1 MKNNNVTSKDNRINQ
16 EDIETLTE
24 LFELLLE
31 IDARQNKKIS
41 TQDKGAQKDI

>member
-41 TQDKGAQKDI
+41 THSERAQKDR

>member
-1 MKNNNVTSKDNRINQ
+1 MKNEILKIENVEIDQ
-16 EDIETLTE
+16 EDIEKLTE

>member
-31 IDARQNKKIS
+31 IDARQNEKIS
-41 TQDKGAQKDI
+41 TYDECA

>member
-1 MKNNNVTSKDNRINQ
+1 MLNNDLITKNIAISQ
-16 EDIETLTE
+16 EDIEKLTE
-24 LFELLLE
+24 LFELLME

>member
-1 MKNNNVTSKDNRINQ
+1 MLNNDLITKNIAISQ
-16 EDIETLTE
+16 EDIEKLTE